1 MKTVP
6 LVLVL
11 ILLASHSMAKPAPE
25 FLENRPPA
33 VDIPENA
40 HFGHPRPLA
49 VGHYPVATEKPQTLI
64 LKNYEKA

>member
-6 LVLVL
+6 ILLLL
-11 ILLASHSMAKPAPE
+11 ILVVTCSMAKPAPV

-49 VGHYPVATEKPQTLI
+49 VGHYPVATQKPQTLV